1 MTSDAAMT
9 ATPLFSTLLTLTFLL
24 TSPARAQELT
34 FEVQEESGP
43 GLLGNVATKANLTS
57 VLGQQE
63 LNSLQYTVVDD
74 SGGASSLFYVDQTS
88 GDLSTRTT
96 LDREQLCGAAAVC
109 TVRCDL
115 AVQSSSPESAFF
127 RKFSIV
133 VYVLDANDHAPTFSQ
148 TSFVVGI
155 SESES
160 VDKTF
165 RLPSAMDGDVDT
177 VSEDI
182 L

>member
-1 MTSDAAMT
+1 M
-9 ATPLFSTLLTLTFLL
+9 ATNLLVSTLVTLTLFLTFP
-24 TSPARAQELT
+24 SRAQELT
-34 FEVQEESGP
+34 FEVLEESAP

-63 LNSLQYTVVDD
+63 LNSLQFTVVDD

-127 RKFSIV
+127 RKFTIV
-133 VYVLDANDHAPTFSQ
+133 VYVLDVNDNPPVFSQ